1 MATLGNIATSSFTPE
16 ESPDPGFW
24 VPNDYV
30 VVKVALRGSS
40 GSNGVLSPWSEREA
54 KDYYEVIE
62 WASQQEWSNGSV
74 GTNGVSYLAVTQ
86 WWVASLNPP
95 HLKAMIPWEG
105 LNDMYREIAF
115 HGGIP
120 DTGFIAFGFKV
131 FSQDGQKS

>member
-1 MATLGNIATSSFTPE
+1 MACYHLGQNEKPKII
-16 ESPDPGFW
+16 
-24 VPNDYV
+24 
-30 VVKVALRGSS
+30 
-40 GSNGVLSPWSEREA
+40 
-54 KDYYEVIE
+54 EVIE

-120 DTGFIAFGFKV
+120 DTGFIAFWIQGIFARWPKILI
-131 FSQDGQKS
+131 

>member
-1 MATLGNIATSSFTPE
+1 M
-16 ESPDPGFW
+16 
-24 VPNDYV
+24 V
-30 VVKVALRGSS
+30 GS
-40 GSNGVLSPWSEREA
+40 LSKS
-54 KDYYEVIE
+54 
-62 WASQQEWSNGSV
+62 
-74 GTNGVSYLAVTQ
+74 
-86 WWVASLNPP
+86 SLNPP